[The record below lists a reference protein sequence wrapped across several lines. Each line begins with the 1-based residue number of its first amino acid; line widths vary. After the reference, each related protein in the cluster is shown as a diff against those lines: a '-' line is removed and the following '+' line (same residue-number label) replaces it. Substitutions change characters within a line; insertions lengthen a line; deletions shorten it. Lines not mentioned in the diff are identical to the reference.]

1 MCICGHIQPQHAA
14 KHLLYLFL
22 FFSLIKYFI
31 VKGILSVTMNF
42 TPNTLY
48 WYLVT
53 IEIQEFNLVLL
64 CTSYK
69 LLLMVTMP
77 VKCLKCNYNTYAV
90 TTRLRKSSNRTLC
103 FNFLQVQK
111 TSELEALHLSLTNVH
126 LSQLEHSKVNVQQEH
141 KSALTKVQASLR
153 ETFAQESARL
163 QAQYHLELDQIRKQ
177 NQEQQER
184 LHELHKQ
191 NMSECFL
198 VVQSVFFVHVCLWLY
213 STYVLLWAWVSH
225 AHSLVACSVQSRTQ

>member
-1 MCICGHIQPQHAA
+1 MVSELTA
-14 KHLLYLFL
+14 KHNEEIIQLRTELRESMEAAHQAELQQAQVYYVYMWTYSATTCCKTSLVSFFFF

-103 FNFLQVQK
+103 LI
-111 TSELEALHLSLTNVH
+111 SYR
-126 LSQLEHSKVNVQQEH
+126 SKRP
-141 KSALTKVQASLR
+141 ASLK
-153 ETFAQESARL
+153 L
-163 QAQYHLELDQIRKQ
+163 CI
-177 NQEQQER
+177 
-184 LHELHKQ
+184 
-191 NMSECFL
+191 
-198 VVQSVFFVHVCLWLY
+198 
-213 STYVLLWAWVSH
+213 
-225 AHSLVACSVQSRTQ
+225 